1 MKRPPRE
8 TCLLSLRMLQ
18 IFNAVT
24 QLSRKPR
31 TLNSLHYGK
40 GERNNPACSYYH
52 GDSKLSYRS
61 IPRTRLSYSRNTRF
75 YTRTCLSAIMQNA
88 NVKIIIPSLKGSI
101 YRPHHQSLPGNQ
113 HPAAETR
120 DIRPGDQT
128 VNTAERNRVEPGIP
142 RGSISLCSP
151 STVT

>member
-113 HPAAETR
+113 HSAVHLVLSAASTSVK
-120 DIRPGDQT
+120 
-128 VNTAERNRVEPGIP
+128 VNEIIQHAH
-142 RGSISLCSP
+142 
-151 STVT
+151 TVTVIQN